1 MADLAEWRK
10 YRVALMRIDISK
22 APSIEWP
29 ESPK

>member
-1 MADLAEWRK
+1 